1 MTVEERIA
9 ELLAQAESLRAL
21 PDDEAEEKGL
31 PALVNEIN
39 RLRNGGAVDE
49 PVKRGP
55 GRPKKAE

>member
-1 MTVEERIA
+1 MTAEDRIT
-9 ELLAQAESLRAL
+9 ELLAQAEPLRAL

-39 RLRNGGAVDE
+39 RLRNGGSLDE
-49 PVKRGP
+49 PMKRGP